1 MTEHQRVVDVIDRLA
16 VVVDDDD
23 LLAALIQLPALQ
35 RRDDVSIHDDQHG
48 FGGQRMDRF
57 TRRRKYLCV
66 GIGLYIV
73 DQLVRHARFGFDDD
87 AAELFEGLFHDALH
101 TDRCADAVEIG
112 KAVSHDKDLIRVCD
126 RAADGVGD
134 HTHAHLAHLFCSSSR
149 AAEEFVGVLTNDGNL
164 VAASA
169 ERHFQ
174 RLARV
179 ELAFAHAL
187 AAAAQTD
194 GDGRDPD
201 PDNGGGDNDPSDVD
215 GDGEIDPPYVPDP
228 NYPNPYIDDPDSDDP
243 NDVIPNPDAPLV
255 PNPDYPD
262 QPDAPNGDQGDP
274 SNPVPTPEDPNNPGN
289 PDPEN
294 PAELFPI
301 TFDAIVIDAVEENQE
316 TITEVTTPSI
326 TTYSATSDVTS
337 NNEYKVGEE
346 IIITAEDG
354 VIPTAWDYILS
365 AEEITEAKAAS
376 KYATATWISLGTSL
390 KATLTPTEEGYY
402 IIRLTTGSG
411 TAYKVIKVIS

>member
-1 MTEHQRVVDVIDRLA
+1 MDGTINPMIIWSECGYSISGVHSVLQQPDGSYLIRSTVSNMTMRRANPSELKARTRLTVGVLGDAQAFARTVFSFNAESEDCYVQIVDLTDDGSLSEDQALLRLNTQILSGEGP
-16 VVVDDDD
+16 DM
-23 LLAALIQLPALQ
+23 LLFRGSFTPFPYIHRGLLREMSGDIENDPDITLEDIIPAKAI
-35 RRDDVSIHDDQHG
+35 RND
-48 FGGQRMDRF
+48 FGGIYLLGGGLDME
-57 TRRRKYLCV
+57 TRV
-66 GIGLYIV
+66 GL
-73 DQLVRHARFGFDDD
+73 QSRFGFCWGWS
-87 AAELFEGLFHDALH
+87 F
-101 TDRCADAVEIG
+101 DRYREIDQSMPQGTMVMYNLDKEYFFRKAMSRYIRSAVDWQNSSCDFDNE
-112 KAVSHDKDLIRVCD
+112 SFIRVLEAC
-126 RAADGVGD
+126 RTV
-134 HTHAHLAHLFCSSSR
+134 H
-149 AAEEFVGVLTNDGNL
+149 E
-164 VAASA
+164 
-169 ERHFQ
+169 
-174 RLARV
+174 
-179 ELAFAHAL
+179 
-187 AAAAQTD
+187 
-194 GDGRDPD
+194 
-201 PDNGGGDNDPSDVD
+201 
-215 GDGEIDPPYVPDP
+215 
-228 NYPNPYIDDPDSDDP
+228 
-243 NDVIPNPDAPLV
+243 
-255 PNPDYPD
+255 
-262 QPDAPNGDQGDP
+262 
-274 SNPVPTPEDPNNPGN
+274 TPEDPNNPGN

>member
-1 MTEHQRVVDVIDRLA
+1 MIDCLA
-16 VVVDDDD
+16 VMVDDDD
-23 LLAALIQLPALQ
+23 LLAALIQFPALQ

-101 TDRCADAVEIG
+101 TDRCADAVKIG

-134 HTHAHLAHLFCSSSR
+134 HAHSHLAHLFCSSSR
-149 AAEEFVGVLTNDGNL
+149 AAEEFVRVLTNDGNL

-194 GDGRDPD
+194 GDGRDQARRADGTDILEHRETRRDHLFDVCVAEDDHIAVIADFFVHRRVVVRPALQD
-201 PDNGGGDNDPSDVD
+201 RLDLYRDGGIVFLGARDKVV
-215 GDGEIDPPYVPDP
+215 GV
-228 NYPNPYIDDPDSDDP
+228 
-243 NDVIPNPDAPLV
+243 VK
-255 PNPDYPD
+255 
-262 QPDAPNGDQGDP
+262 GDQRYAGDRRVVFAHSGFIIGILDKMTDKAVAGGQAIDGKFP
-274 SNPVPTPEDPNNPGN
+274 AVYRNVYAVAVGNIKDVVAGQIGVDLVSLRTSAADRLAETGVTPDDIALVADHRDGVFVALQILLVNAVDPAGGAF
-289 PDPEN
+289 DDAADIG
-294 PAELFPI
+294 AEL
-301 TFDAIVIDAVEENQE
+301 
-316 TITEVTTPSI
+316 
-326 TTYSATSDVTS
+326 
-337 NNEYKVGEE
+337 
-346 IIITAEDG
+346 
-354 VIPTAWDYILS
+354 
-365 AEEITEAKAAS
+365 
-376 KYATATWISLGTSL
+376 
-390 KATLTPTEEGYY
+390 
-402 IIRLTTGSG
+402 
-411 TAYKVIKVIS
+411 